1 MSYLIR
7 SVTTKAR
14 EKKMR
19 KLLGLLLF
27 VGISFSVPAQDF
39 LPERPVGMVNDF
51 ADMLT
56 SSEEQRLEQKLTS
69 YRDTTTNVI
78 AIATLESLEGYSEDE
93 IATTLFNNW
102 RMWEGERY
110 NGVLILVS
118 EQDRRMKIE
127 VGYGLEGAI
136 PDAMANRVYTN
147 ILVPSF
153 QAGDFYGGL
162 DQATNVLIDLAAGE
176 FSGFPENR
184 SSGGEGFPIDV
195 LIIFIIIIFILISRG
210 KGGKG
215 RRRHSLGS
223 SGIIFYGG
231 GFGGGG
237 GSFGGGGGGFG
248 GFSGGGG
255 FGSGGGGA
263 GGGW

>member
-1 MSYLIR
+1 
-7 SVTTKAR
+7 
-14 EKKMR
+14 MR
-19 KLLGLLLF
+19 KLLCLILF
-27 VGISFSVPAQDF
+27 AGISLSVSAQDF

-56 SSEEQRLEQKLTS
+56 SSEEDRLEKKLS
-69 YRDTTTNVI
+69 NYRDSTTNVI
-78 AIATLESLEGYSEDE
+78 AIATLESLRGYSEEE

-118 EQDRRMKIE
+118 EQDRRMQIE

-136 PDAMANRVYTN
+136 PDAMANRVYAD

-153 QAGDFYGGL
+153 KAGNFYNGL

-176 FSGFPENR
+176 FEGFPKSQRE
-184 SSGGEGFPIDV
+184 SSGDGFPIDV
-195 LIIFIIIIFILISRG
+195 LIIFIIIIFILLTRG

-215 RRRHSLGS
+215 GRKHSIGS

-231 GFGGGG
+231 GFGGRGGG
-237 GSFGGGGGGFG
+237 GSGGGGFG

>member
-1 MSYLIR
+1 MSYPIR
-7 SVTTKAR
+7 SVTTKVMVIR
-14 EKKMR
+14 MR
-19 KLLGLLLF
+19 KLLSLILF
-27 VGISFSVPAQDF
+27 VGISFSVTAQDF

-51 ADMLT
+51 ANMLT
-56 SSEEQRLEQKLTS
+56 SSEQERLEQKLTS

-78 AIATLESLEGYSEDE
+78 AIVTLESLEGYPEEE

-110 NGVLILVS
+110 NGILILVS
-118 EQDRRMKIE
+118 KQDRRMQIE
-127 VGYGLEGAI
+127 VGYGLEGAV
-136 PDAMANRVYTN
+136 PDAMANRVYAD

-176 FSGFPENR
+176 FEGFPER
-184 SSGGEGFPIDV
+184 QSSGEGFPIDV
-195 LIIFIIIIFILISRG
+195 LIIFIIIIFILLTRG

-215 RRRHSLGS
+215 GRRHSLGS

>member
-1 MSYLIR
+1 MH
-7 SVTTKAR
+7 
-14 EKKMR
+14 
-19 KLLGLLLF
+19 KLLSLILF
-27 VGISFSVPAQDF
+27 VGISFSVTAQDF

-56 SSEEQRLEQKLTS
+56 PSEEQQLEQKLTN

-78 AIATLESLEGYSEDE
+78 AIATLESLEGYPEEE

-118 EQDRRMKIE
+118 EQDRRMQIE

-136 PDAMANRVYTN
+136 PDAMANRVYAD

-162 DQATNVLIDLAAGE
+162 DQATNVLIDLSAGE
-176 FSGFPENR
+176 FEGFPEQQ
-184 SSGGEGFPIDV
+184 SSGEGFPIDV
-195 LIIFIIIIFILISRG
+195 IIIFIIIIFILVTRG

-215 RRRHSLGS
+215 GRRHSLGS

-231 GFGGGG
+231 GFGGGSRG